1 MTKDDS
7 KAGGLFSKVV
17 RFVRHPTVNW
27 SELDALADDLSA
39 APDKQALR
47 QMLERKRR
55 NDFVRQR
62 EFDQLRKLRQKEALS
77 AGAADVPAEPA
88 SLPSGF
94 HSSLTSAD
102 ARAVTV
108 QKIDAI
114 EEQMSQQWWRNK
126 QPADASTLPMELVS
140 ALPPLDSVRV
150 AAAPGSGPAS
160 LPLGFAPTVP
170 LTWGGEPAPAW
181 PASQRL
187 LQGEERVALATTFAA
202 TQLRDPPAWDAIAPS
217 ALAGAAPLPAP
228 TFVHDPDFEEAAIAF
243 ANGDVVGAEAALL
256 ELLALRAAQP
266 DHQQSVWLALFDL
279 YRAAGLAERFD
290 VLAIDFADQ
299 VGRSAPLWFSLPAQL
314 GLAGHAAQTPAQE
327 PEGAHAWRWTAPA
340 VMTRQSVAAL
350 QAAKGRATTP
360 WTLIWTALERIE
372 ADAVPL
378 FERVVTEWAQTPGQI
393 QFLDAQ
399 VLVQYLQAQTVSGN
413 REASV
418 DGWRLRMAV
427 LRLME
432 QHDSFELAALDYCVT
447 YEVSPPSWTQP
458 LSSYVDGSTVDTAAA
473 GAAVA
478 DAVAG
483 AVPEAAAAEAVD
495 TAEAAPTSN
504 RKRACLAGCIASDA
518 TPWLLALEAQAQAGV
533 PLVVDCSQLIR
544 LDFAAAGSVLNWSA
558 HMQARGHD
566 LCFDRLH
573 QLAAVFFG
581 MIGISEHA
589 RLVPRSD

>member
-27 SELDALADDLSA
+27 SELDALADDPSA
-39 APDKQALR
+39 APDKQAMR

-62 EFDQLRKLRQKEALS
+62 EFDQLRRLRQKEALS
-77 AGAADVPAEPA
+77 AGGAGVPAEAA

-126 QPADASTLPMELVS
+126 QPADASTLPMELVP
-140 ALPPLDSVRV
+140 ALPPLDSVHV
-150 AAAPGSGPAS
+150 AAARGAAAGPAS

-170 LTWGGEPAPAW
+170 LAWGVEAAPAW
-181 PASQRL
+181 QASQRL
-187 LQGEERVALATTFAA
+187 LHGEERVALATTFAV

-217 ALAGAAPLPAP
+217 ALAGAPPLPAP
-228 TFVHDPDFEEAAIAF
+228 AFVHDPDFEEAAIAF
-243 ANGDVVGAEAALL
+243 ANGDAAGAEAALL
-256 ELLALRAAQP
+256 ELLAQRAAQP
-266 DHQQSVWLALFDL
+266 DHQQSVWLTLFDL
-279 YRAAGLAERFD
+279 YRAAGWVEGFE
-290 VLAIDFADQ
+290 VLAIDFAAQ

-314 GLAGHAAQTPAQE
+314 GLSGQAPQVQE
-327 PEGAHAWRWTAPA
+327 GVPVARAWRWTAPA
-340 VMTRQSVAAL
+340 VVTRQSVAAL
-350 QAAKGRATTP
+350 QAAKARAPAP
-360 WTLIWTALERIE
+360 WTLVWAALTQIE

-378 FERVVTEWAQTPGQI
+378 LARVVTEWAQTPGQI

-413 REASV
+413 RGAGV

-447 YEVSPPSWTQP
+447 YEESPPSWTQP
-458 LSSYVDGSTVDTAAA
+458 RSSYVDGSAADA
-473 GAAVA
+473 APAAVSAVEA
-478 DAVAG
+478 DSAQ
-483 AVPEAAAAEAVD
+483 EATPASSRMG
-495 TAEAAPTSN
+495 TG
-504 RKRACLAGCIASDA
+504 LAGCIASDA
-518 TPWLLALEAQAQAGV
+518 TPWLQALEARARAGV
-533 PLVVDCSQLIR
+533 PLVVDCSHLVR

-558 HMQARGHD
+558 DMQARGHE

>member
-27 SELDALADDLSA
+27 SELDALAGDLSA

-77 AGAADVPAEPA
+77 TVGADVPAEPA

-126 QPADASTLPMELVS
+126 QSADASTLPMELVS
-140 ALPPLDSVRV
+140 ALPPLDSVHV
-150 AAAPGSGPAS
+150 AAAPGAAAGPAS
-160 LPLGFAPTVP
+160 PPLGFAPTVP
-170 LTWGGEPAPAW
+170 LTWGAEAAPAW
-181 PASQRL
+181 QASQRL
-187 LQGEERVALATTFAA
+187 RQGEEREALATTFAA
-202 TQLRDPPAWDAIAPS
+202 TQLRDPPVWDAIAPS

-243 ANGDVVGAEAALL
+243 ANGDVAGAEAALL
-256 ELLALRAAQP
+256 ELLAQRAAQP

-314 GLAGHAAQTPAQE
+314 GLSGHAAQTPAQE
-327 PEGAHAWRWTAPA
+327 PEGVRAWRWMAPA
-340 VMTRQSVAAL
+340 VVTRQSVATL
-350 QAAKGRATTP
+350 QAAKERATAP

-378 FERVVTEWAQTPGQI
+378 FERVVGEWMQTPGQI

-399 VLVQYLQAQTVSGN
+399 VLVQYLQAQTVSGD

-447 YEVSPPSWTQP
+447 YEVSPPSWAQP
-458 LSSYVDGSTVDTAAA
+458 RSSYVDGPAVDAAAVDTAAVDTAAA
-473 GAAVA
+473 GAA
-478 DAVAG
+478 
-483 AVPEAAAAEAVD
+483 AA
-495 TAEAAPTSN
+495 TPTRN
-504 RKRACLAGCIASDA
+504 RKRACLSGCIASDA
-518 TPWLLALEAQAQAGV
+518 TPWLEALEAQAQAGV

-566 LCFDRLH
+566 LCFDRPH

-589 RLVPRSD
+589 RVVPRSD